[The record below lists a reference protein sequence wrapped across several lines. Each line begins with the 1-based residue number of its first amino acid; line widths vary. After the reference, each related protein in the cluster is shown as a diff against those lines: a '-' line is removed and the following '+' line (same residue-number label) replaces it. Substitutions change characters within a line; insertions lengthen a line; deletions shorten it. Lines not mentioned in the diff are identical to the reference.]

1 MTTNVNLSWEEKKA
15 ILEKNGYVQALAT
28 LITNAKVHD
37 LTDKELERRMAK
49 GQTKEV
55 CKRKIQLFVG
65 SIAHDTGVV
74 GEDGKK
80 VYETIAEKANLFL
93 YPRTDKQFDQWM
105 SEIEKAQAATEHGK
119 GGRISAYVRINP
131 KYAQERQVKGG
142 KEGEMETI
150 HMGNALEVFARPR
163 KAKTAEQSVE
173 LTEA

>member
-37 LTDKELERRMAK
+37 LTNKELERRMAK
-49 GQTKEV
+49 GQTENV

-65 SIAHDTGVV
+65 SVAHDTGTVD
-74 GEDGKK
+74 ENGKR
-80 VYETIAEKANLFL
+80 VYETLAAKANLFL
-93 YPRTDKQFDQWM
+93 CPRTDKQFDQWM

>member
-1 MTTNVNLSWEEKKA
+1 MTNTNLTWEEKKA

-28 LITNAKVHD
+28 LITNAKVHE
-37 LTDKELERRMAK
+37 LTSKELQRRMAK
-49 GQTKEV
+49 GQTENV

-65 SIAHDTGVV
+65 SVAHDTGVV

-80 VYETIAEKANLFL
+80 VYETLAAKANLFL

-119 GGRISAYVRINP
+119 GGRISAYVRINN
-131 KYAQERQVKGG
+131 AQERTVKG

>member
-1 MTTNVNLSWEEKKA
+1 MTNTNLTWEEKKA

-65 SIAHDTGVV
+65 SVAHDTGVV

-80 VYETIAEKANLFL
+80 VYETLAAKANLFL

-119 GGRISAYVRINP
+119 GGRISAYVRINN
-131 KYAQERQVKGG
+131 AQERTVKG

>member
-80 VYETIAEKANLFL
+80 VYETLAAKANLFL

-119 GGRISAYVRINP
+119 GGRISAYVRINS
-131 KYAQERQVKGG
+131 AQERAVKGG